1 MQLQARKRR
10 AFTLIEMVVV
20 LAVMGIALAV
30 VAPSMILPRRTT
42 DAGTVIADA
51 RNAALRRSEQ
61 MTVAIAGDGKWSLYA
76 ARSAEKALR
85 SGRLDQQGVSPMRID
100 ISPLGLCT
108 VNESSVLAGNA
119 LDPLTCAFNS
129 ASSVPK

>member
-1 MQLQARKRR
+1 MRLPGRKER

-30 VAPSMILPRRTT
+30 AAPSMILPRRTT
-42 DAGTVIADA
+42 DIGTVVADA

-61 MTVAIAGDGKWSLYA
+61 VTLAIAPDGKWSISA
-76 ARSAEKALR
+76 ARSAAEPLR
-85 SGRLDQQGVSPMRID
+85 SGKFETTDGSPLRID

-108 VNESSVLAGNA
+108 VNETSTMPHDL
-119 LDPLTCAFNS
+119 LDPFSCTFRS
-129 ASSVPK
+129 AGGVAR

>member
-1 MQLQARKRR
+1 MQLLAPGRR

-30 VAPSMILPRRTT
+30 VAPSMILPARKA
-42 DAGTVIADA
+42 DISTVVAEA

-61 MTVAIAGDGKWSLYA
+61 MTLAIAEDGKWSISSTRAGA
-76 ARSAEKALR
+76 APLR
-85 SGRLDQQGVSPMRID
+85 SGRLDDKVGVAVRID

-108 VNESSVLAGNA
+108 ANENSALASNA
-119 LDPLTCAFNS
+119 LDPFTCVFRDSLAV
-129 ASSVPK
+129 AR

>member
-1 MQLQARKRR
+1 MQVLTRKHR

-42 DAGTVIADA
+42 DIGTVVADA
-51 RNAALRRSEQ
+51 RNAALRRSELV
-61 MTVAIAGDGKWSLYA
+61 TLAIAPDGKWSIYS
-76 ARSAEKALR
+76 ARSGSAPLL
-85 SGRLDQQGVSPMRID
+85 SGRLNQPDGFLLRID

-108 VNESSVLAGNA
+108 MIVSSMAVRDT
-119 LDPLTCAFNS
+119 LDPLTCAFNN
-129 ASSVPK
+129 ASRVAR